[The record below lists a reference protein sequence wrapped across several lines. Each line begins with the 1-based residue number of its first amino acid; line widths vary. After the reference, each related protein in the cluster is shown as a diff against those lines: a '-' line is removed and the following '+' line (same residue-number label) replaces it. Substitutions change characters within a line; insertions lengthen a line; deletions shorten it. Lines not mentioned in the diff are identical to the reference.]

1 MQLAYDYDLFSTIP
15 RELQSKYR
23 SQFSELGL
31 SSMMSSQ
38 IALFRDERTA
48 AALKSADQT
57 VQQFFLDAGFGL
69 NVYSSGA
76 PAGRYLA
83 RDDIGR
89 LERMAKLAALMM
101 ERADDLRVAH
111 WGDFNF
117 GDFMHYNA
125 AAKPIDEV
133 EVHAMLVAAHK
144 KQRRRKRR
152 AKLGLL
158 CGIGLV
164 AYSVSNLID

>member
-1 MQLAYDYDLFSTIP
+1 MQLAYDYDLFGTIP
-15 RELQSKYR
+15 QELQSKYQ
-23 SQFSELGL
+23 SQFNELGL
-31 SSMMSSQ
+31 SALMSSQ
-38 IALFRDERTA
+38 IALFRDDRTA

-57 VQQFFLDAGFGL
+57 VQKFFLDAGFGL

-89 LERMAKLAALMM
+89 LERMAKLTSLMI
-101 ERADDLRVAH
+101 ERADDLRAAN

-117 GDFMHYNA
+117 GDFLNYNA

-133 EVHAMLVAAHK
+133 EVNALLVAAHK
-144 KQRRRKRR
+144 KHRRRKRR
-152 AKLGLL
+152 IKVGFF
-158 CGIGLV
+158 CGIGLI
-164 AYSVSNLID
+164 AYSASNLIN